1 LYLFAAVPREDS
13 SLPACVFEKPTLRA
27 ATDYIVDY
35 DALQL
40 LSRVE
45 LHTESE
51 VEALAV
57 SNFSLMIIMVMGLVV
72 AFGLSS
78 RWNVSKKVE

>member
-1 LYLFAAVPREDS
+1 VPRDDG
-13 SLPACVFEKPTLRA
+13 SLPACVFEKPTLRV

-51 VEALAV
+51 VEALVV
-57 SNFSLMIIMVMGLVV
+57 SIFSLMMIMVMGLAV
-72 AFGLSS
+72 AF
-78 RWNVSKKVE
+78 VVVEQVEG